1 MGVGQV
7 LGTSPAR
14 FPWRCGFGCR
24 IGRLRHMNNTNDLR
38 QLAAVDV
45 RDSLQRWEPRA
56 QATKV
61 EVSKVEADSRSTID
75 LALSLRIGSG
85 AAVTT
90 KQRI

>member
-1 MGVGQV
+1 
-7 LGTSPAR
+7 
-14 FPWRCGFGCR
+14 
-24 IGRLRHMNNTNDLR
+24 MNNTNDLR